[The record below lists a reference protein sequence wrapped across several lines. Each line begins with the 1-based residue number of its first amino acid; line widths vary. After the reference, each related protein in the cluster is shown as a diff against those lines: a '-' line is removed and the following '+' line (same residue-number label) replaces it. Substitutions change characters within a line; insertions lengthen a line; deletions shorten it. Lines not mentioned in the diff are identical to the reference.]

1 MKTIEIVGIK
11 ETEVEKLQAI
21 SIETYQATFGE
32 HNSEELMTT
41 YLDEAYALDKL
52 RRELQEEQSEFYWA
66 VLDDRIAGYLKLNI
80 GQEQTEAMGEGF
92 LEIERIYVRSP
103 FKSKGIGS
111 RLIEFAVQ
119 KAQEKQKEA
128 IWLGVW
134 EHNYPAL
141 AFYRKHG
148 FQHHSQ
154 HIFYMGDD
162 AQTDYLYVKNLQK

>member
-80 GQEQTEAMGEGF
+80 GQAQTEAMGEGF

-128 IWLGVW
+128 IWLGYG
-134 EHNYPAL
+134 NITILP
-141 AFYRKHG
+141 
-148 FQHHSQ
+148 
-154 HIFYMGDD
+154 
-162 AQTDYLYVKNLQK
+162 